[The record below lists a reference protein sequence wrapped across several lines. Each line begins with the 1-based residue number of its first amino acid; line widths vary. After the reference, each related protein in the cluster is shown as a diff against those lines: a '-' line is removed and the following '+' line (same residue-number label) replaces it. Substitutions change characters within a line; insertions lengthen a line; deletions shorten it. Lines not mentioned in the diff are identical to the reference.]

1 MLGIVLILFIVLV
14 VLIYL
19 LTNKS
24 NDTPDSP
31 DTPDRVL
38 LNEGTVVDNSDPE
51 QFADSN
57 EVTLNIGDLTVK
69 YTQKPMYTTQEFI
82 EVLENKSDPAVER
95 MISIINNIDDGTDE
109 DIRDLL
115 IPVLRD
121 IIESHENSKE
131 GFNNNENDGT
141 TSQVNTGI
149 SGNLEENP
157 TQTYS
162 EASNESNPE
171 VEKFLDAMISKLLTE
186 SEKDSWE
193 DNETSFNNLK
203 ALITVFIYITD
214 ITNNTQVQ
222 ANNYHNLIAN
232 DVKNKKTY
240 LIINF
245 NQKTFDEKLTPQ
257 HYIEGKIGQFFIPTE
272 QNTGDNIDSYI
283 TCLSKRPSYPDC
295 DGILSK
301 TYSPGEG
308 CILKK
313 ALKESSINGEL
324 SDYESWHCPNK
335 EKIISPF
342 VLEFE
347 TYINSVRKILEEDIA
362 EEEDEEDIVED
373 V

>member
-1 MLGIVLILFIVLV
+1 MNNIWSKHKSNIMIGIVLILFIVLV

-31 DTPDRVL
+31 DTPDIVL
-38 LNEGTVVDNSDPE
+38 LNEGTAVDNSAPE
-51 QFADSN
+51 EFADSN

-69 YTQKPMYTTQEFI
+69 YTQKPIYTTQEFI
-82 EVLENKSDPAVER
+82 ESLENKSDPAVER
-95 MISIINNIDDGTDE
+95 MISRINNIDDGTDE

-121 IIESHENSKE
+121 IIESHENSEE

-141 TSQVNTGI
+141 TSQGIIRDNTEDVT
-149 SGNLEENP
+149 N
-157 TQTYS
+157 QTYS
-162 EASNESNPE
+162 LASNERNPD
-171 VEKFLDAMISKLLTE
+171 VQKFLDAMISKILTE

-203 ALITVFIYITD
+203 ALLTVFIYITD
-214 ITNNTQVQ
+214 IANNTQDDID
-222 ANNYHNLIAN
+222 NYHNLIAN

-283 TCLSKRPSYPDC
+283 TCLANRPSYPDC

-308 CILKK
+308 CIFVGNNEYK
-313 ALKESSINGEL
+313 
-324 SDYESWHCPNK
+324 SWNCPTNK
-335 EKIISPF
+335 KIISPF

-347 TYINSVRKILEEDIA
+347 TYINSLRKILILMDDIA
-362 EEEDEEDIVED
+362 SIKLSLSEI
-373 V
+373 